1 MQKELPASQQLATMI
16 MLAATHHE
24 SQFDKGGRPYVLH
37 VLKVMH
43 YLKDKDD
50 DLLNCIA
57 VGHDLIEDTPL
68 VASDLEKLGISFRVI
83 DGINRLTK
91 TGDDQTHDEY
101 LRGIL
106 ESYDACRVKLADL
119 RHNTD
124 IRRLKGLRE
133 KDLKRMQKYHKMHMQ
148 IKSMIQW
155 YEFNPVIGYP
165 DLYLFEKERQEYI
178 HNVMEVYFAVD

>member
-1 MQKELPASQQLATMI
+1 MSQTLSSAQQLALMI
-16 MLAATHHE
+16 KLAAEHHQD
-24 SQFDKGGRPYVLH
+24 QFDKGGRPYVLH

-43 YLKDKDD
+43 YLKEKDD

-57 VGHDLIEDTPL
+57 VGHDLVEDTT
-68 VASDLEKLGISFRVI
+68 VTFGDLIQQGISSRVI
-83 DGINRLTK
+83 GGISRLTK
-91 TGDDQTHDEY
+91 VEGQSHDDY

-106 ESYDACRVKLADL
+106 ESHDACRVKLADL

-155 YEFNPVIGYP
+155 FELNPVAGYP
-165 DLYLFEKERQEYI
+165 GPTTWEIERDEYI
-178 HNVMEVYFAVD
+178 TNVMEVYFAD

>member
-1 MQKELPASQQLATMI
+1 MFQALPASQQLATMI
-16 MLAATHHE
+16 MLAATSHE
-24 SQFDKGGRPYVLH
+24 KQFDKGGRPYVLH

-50 DLLNCIA
+50 DELNCIA
-57 VGHDLIEDTPL
+57 VGHDLIEDTPVTAGSL
-68 VASDLEKLGISFRVI
+68 IQLGMSSRVI
-83 DGINRLTK
+83 GGIVRLTK
-91 TGDDQTHDEY
+91 VDGQSPEEY

-148 IKSMIQW
+148 IKDMIQW
-155 YEFNPVIGYP
+155 FEFNTVVAYP
-165 DLYLFEKERQEYI
+165 SLSAWTIERDKHI
-178 HNVMEVYFAVD
+178 HNVMEVYFAAG